1 MMTRPLLMLLSL
13 LCASVTVS
21 SACFAQPNGQ
31 VRQVRYGDL
40 DLSTPSG
47 VETLHARIE
56 AAANQVCL
64 DPSGPSPAATV
75 DPACKAEALRAAL
88 SQLDLATPTSPAQ
101 D

>member
-1 MMTRPLLMLLSL
+1 MTRSIAMLLSL
-13 LCASVTVS
+13 LFASLTVS
-21 SACFAQPNGQ
+21 SACFAEPAQ
-31 VRQVRYGDL
+31 VREVRYGDL
-40 DLSTPSG
+40 DLSTPNG
-47 VETLHARIE
+47 VETLHARLE

-88 SQLDLATPTSPAQ
+88 AQLNPATPASPAQ